1 MGKETNGVLARTSD
15 DEVIKKQEIHEAQ
28 ANMWKFVFGFT
39 EMAVIKCAIE
49 LGIADF
55 LEENNNNEEV
65 ISLNQLSNAL
75 GCSSSS
81 LYRILRFLINR
92 GIFKETS
99 TKNGEIGYVQTPLSR
114 LLIKEGGNSMA
125 AFLLFESSPV
135 MLAPWHNLTA
145 RISSKD
151 NGRPAFDAAHGKDVW
166 KYAEADPGHSNLLN
180 SAMACD
186 ARVAVSAI
194 INDCPEIFK
203 GVNTM
208 VDVGGGDGTTLRL
221 LIESFPWINGIN
233 YDLPHVASVA
243 PHANGVVHVGG
254 DMFNY
259 VPKADVA
266 FLMWVLHDWG
276 DEECIQI
283 LTKCREAIPKDKG
296 KVIILEA
303 IIGEKE
309 ENIIRGSNNEKLKD
323 VGLMLDMVMMA
334 HTSNGKERTSK
345 EWAYVLNAAGFSRH
359 TISHIN
365 AVQSVIQAYPS

>member
-1 MGKETNGVLARTSD
+1 MEKQTNGKTRTN
-15 DEVIKKQEIHEAQ
+15 DEKKFQQSHEAQ

-55 LEENNNNEEV
+55 LEKNQEP
-65 ISLNQLSNAL
+65 ISLNQLSIAL
-75 GCSSSS
+75 GCCSSS

-99 TKNGEIGYVQTPLSR
+99 TKSCKSGYVQTPLSR
-114 LLIKEGGNSMA
+114 LLIKEGENSMA

-135 MLAPWHNLTA
+135 MLAPWHNLSA
-145 RISSKD
+145 RISSKY
-151 NGRPAFDAAHGKDVW
+151 NSTPVFEAAHGKHVW
-166 KYAEADPGHSNLLN
+166 KYAEADPKHSNLLN
-180 SAMACD
+180 NAMACD

-194 INDCPEIFK
+194 IDGCPEIFE
-203 GVNTM
+203 GVNTV

-221 LIESFPWINGIN
+221 LVEAFPWINGIN
-233 YDLPHVASVA
+233 FDLPHVASVA
-243 PHANGVVHVGG
+243 PHATGVVHVGG

-259 VPKADVA
+259 VPKADAA
-266 FLMWVLHDWG
+266 FLMWVLHDWS

-283 LTKCREAIPKDKG
+283 LTKCREAIPQDNG

-309 ENIIRGSNNEKLKD
+309 ESIIRGSNNEKLKD

-334 HTSNGKERTSK
+334 HTTNGKERTSK
-345 EWAYVLNAAGFSRH
+345 EWAYVLNEAGFNRH

>member
-1 MGKETNGVLARTSD
+1 MEKELTRNGEAIIRRSD
-15 DEVIKKQEIHEAQ
+15 EEIHEEAQ

-55 LEENNNNEEV
+55 LEKNQHQHV
-65 ISLNQLSNAL
+65 TLNQLSTSLA
-75 GCSSSS
+75 CCSSS

-92 GIFKETS
+92 GIFKEIS
-99 TKNGEIGYVQTPLSR
+99 TKNGEISYVQTPLSR
-114 LLIKEGGNSMA
+114 LLVKEGRNSMA

-135 MLAPWHNLTA
+135 MLAAWHNLSA

-151 NGRPAFDAAHGKDVW
+151 NSVPAFDAAHGKDVW
-166 KYAEADPGHSNLLN
+166 KYAEADSGHNNLLN

-194 INDCPEIFK
+194 IDGCPDIFE

-221 LIESFPWINGIN
+221 LVEAFPWINGIN
-233 YDLPHVASVA
+233 FDLPHVASIA

-259 VPKADVA
+259 VPKADAA
-266 FLMWVLHDWG
+266 FLM
-276 DEECIQI
+276 
-283 LTKCREAIPKDKG
+283 CREAIPKDKG

-309 ENIIRGSNNEKLKD
+309 EMTIRGSNNEKLKD
-323 VGLMLDMVMMA
+323 VALMLDMVMMA

-345 EWAYVLNAAGFSRH
+345 EWAYVLNAAGFNRH

-365 AVQSVIQAYPS
+365 AVQSVIQAYL

>member
-1 MGKETNGVLARTSD
+1 MEKETNGKAKRN
-15 DEVIKKQEIHEAQ
+15 DEKIQESHEAQ

-55 LEENNNNEEV
+55 LEKNQEP
-65 ISLNQLSNAL
+65 ISLNQLSIAL
-75 GCSSSS
+75 GCCSTS

-99 TKNGEIGYVQTPLSR
+99 TKSGKNGYVQTPLSR
-114 LLIKEGGNSMA
+114 LLIKEGENSMA

-135 MLAPWHNLTA
+135 MLAPWHNLSA

-151 NGRPAFDAAHGKDVW
+151 NSTPAFDAAHGKDIW
-166 KYAEADPGHSNLLN
+166 KYAEADSGLSNLLN
-180 SAMACD
+180 NAMACD
-186 ARVAVSAI
+186 AKVTVSAI
-194 INDCPEIFK
+194 IDSCPEIFE

-221 LIESFPWINGIN
+221 LVEAFPWINGIN
-233 YDLPHVASVA
+233 FDLPHVASVA
-243 PHANGVVHVGG
+243 PHAIGVVHVGG

-259 VPKADVA
+259 VPKADAA

-309 ENIIRGSNNEKLKD
+309 ENNIIRGSNNEKLKD

-345 EWAYVLNAAGFSRH
+345 EWAYVLNEAGFGRH